1 MASGVPAGQ
10 CVCPHL
16 YSLGPHL
23 SIHGAGSLGRE
34 GAQYGATEYSSGVPL
49 WKIIRMYYCLVL
61 PSKSQSTLAQHSGGS
76 GSSTMKISWICIRI
90 PEDLLFPYFY
100 QEVYKMLVFID
111 TAKNV
116 FHKQRNGWE
125 ETHTLE
131 LWWVLGLEG
140 QSWGGGAEVE
150 HGALYFQPAS
160 AFLPL
165 GLTEQLLLRTGNH
178 PFGPYK
184 TWEVSVTSRPL
195 SILFLITSWAWVVI
209 CKEFWLPQTTPSF
222 ELDHSLLIWAEK
234 HGYLMVTGNTI
245 PSQSSTNWPD
255 LGKIK

>member
-1 MASGVPAGQ
+1 MYKALMHISGYIAWFLFGRIWKELGLILSRNGNSSWPLVFQQDSVCVLISTLLVPTCHQA
-10 CVCPHL
+10 
-16 YSLGPHL
+16 
-23 SIHGAGSLGRE
+23 IHGAGSLRRE
-34 GAQYGATEYSSGVPL
+34 GAQYGATEYSSGAPL

-116 FHKQRNGWE
+116 FHKQRNGRE

-140 QSWGGGAEVE
+140 QSWGQGRRWSMEPCISSL
-150 HGALYFQPAS
+150 HQHFCLWAS
-160 AFLPL
+160 PSSSWL
-165 GLTEQLLLRTGNH
+165 GQATTLLVLTKPER
-178 PFGPYK
+178 
-184 TWEVSVTSRPL
+184 
-195 SILFLITSWAWVVI
+195 
-209 CKEFWLPQTTPSF
+209 
-222 ELDHSLLIWAEK
+222 
-234 HGYLMVTGNTI
+234 
-245 PSQSSTNWPD
+245 
-255 LGKIK
+255 